1 MLYTFVKVCFFLKGI
16 QKCGSILYQMNKGK
30 SFFGTDIL
38 KARQVF

>member
-1 MLYTFVKVCFFLKGI
+1 MLYTLVKACFFLKGI
-16 QKCGSILYQMNKGK
+16 QKSGSILYQMKGK